1 MSDGDKAVN
10 DSLAGWLFDNVMK
23 GKAGASL
30 DIGAAYPYLASRLQ
44 ARCCDAWA
52 IEGDEKIHEYG
63 KSLGLGAGREAW
75 RTIAADFENDEFR
88 FDDRGMTFDLITCI
102 HSAEH
107 FYRPLD
113 AMRKLR
119 GLLADDGH
127 LFIRMPDHNV
137 PGIERD
143 MTPGHFTIHP
153 FVHTLSSILQ
163 CCAETECFEVESYVQ
178 MRPGQAD
185 IVLSPL

>member
-10 DSLAGWLFDNVMK
+10 DNLAGWLFDNVMK
-23 GKAGASL
+23 GTAGPTL
-30 DIGAAYPYLASRLQ
+30 DVGAAYPYLASRLHV
-44 ARCCDAWA
+44 RGCDAWA

-63 KSLGLGAGREAW
+63 KSLGLGTGREAW
-75 RTIAADFENDEFR
+75 RTIAADFENDELI

-113 AMRKLR
+113 AFRKLR
-119 GLLADDGH
+119 KLVAKNGR

-143 MTPGHFTIHP
+143 MTPGHYSIHG
-153 FVHTLSSILQ
+153 FVHTLSSVLE
-163 CCAETECFEVESYVQ
+163 CCAQTGTFVVESYQQ
-178 MRPGQAD
+178 MQPGQAD
-185 IVLSPL
+185 LILAPI